1 MRNGF
6 LNLLVFMTIALA
18 VYFESI
24 EKDSIFSSIAVGAG
38 FLIVAF
44 HFLSHHYDFSKKVN
58 QIFIVS
64 CLLMVLPG
72 IIQNINVQEK
82 DYKYIFTVF
91 YFSSYLL
98 LMSIFWF
105 EDNAKEYNRSF
116 LILKII
122 LFIAGFSFVT
132 VFSAQIPIYKTVLS
146 WLLGF
151 ALFISPNLFLRWK
164 YQNTRNFRFGLIA
177 GFLLIFTLVLAAV
190 NNSSNI
196 FLPVGP
202 LHIFAFYLV
211 SVPFI
216 KEKVLPNWLVLRF
229 RNAEK
234 TKRRIRR
241 RERFRYKQAM
251 EKENN

>member
-6 LNLLVFMTIALA
+6 LNLLVFISIALA
-18 VYFESI
+18 VFFESI
-24 EKDSIFSSIAVGAG
+24 EKDSIFSSISVGAG

-44 HFLSHHYDFSKKVN
+44 HYLSHHYDFSKKVN

-72 IIQNINVQEK
+72 IIQNINVQEN

-122 LFIAGFSFVT
+122 LFIAGFTFVST
-132 VFSAQIPIYKTVLS
+132 F
-146 WLLGF
+146 
-151 ALFISPNLFLRWK
+151 
-164 YQNTRNFRFGLIA
+164 
-177 GFLLIFTLVLAAV
+177 
-190 NNSSNI
+190 
-196 FLPVGP
+196 
-202 LHIFAFYLV
+202 
-211 SVPFI
+211 
-216 KEKVLPNWLVLRF
+216 
-229 RNAEK
+229 
-234 TKRRIRR
+234 
-241 RERFRYKQAM
+241 
-251 EKENN
+251 

>member
-6 LNLLVFMTIALA
+6 LNLLVFISIASSIF
-18 VYFESI
+18 FESI
-24 EKDSIFSSIAVGAG
+24 EKDSIFSSISVGAG
-38 FLIVAF
+38 FLVVAF
-44 HFLSHHYDFSKKVN
+44 HYLSHHYDFSKKVN

-64 CLLMVLPG
+64 CLLMALPG

-82 DYKYIFTVF
+82 DYKYIFSIF

-98 LMSIFWF
+98 LLSIFWF

-116 LILKII
+116 LILKVV
-122 LFIAGFSFVT
+122 LFIAGFSFVST
-132 VFSAQIPIYKTVLS
+132 FSTHISIYKNILS
-146 WLLGF
+146 WLLGL

-164 YQNTRNFRFGLIA
+164 YQNTRNFRFGLVA

-190 NNSSNI
+190 NNSSNT

-202 LHIFAFYLV
+202 LHVFSFYLV

-216 KEKVLPNWLVLRF
+216 KEKILPNWLVLRF

-241 RERFRYKQAM
+241 RERFRYKRAM